1 MADRVECHSGY
12 AYAQRPTALWW
23 EGARLEVEAVQAEW
37 RTPEGK
43 VFRVCVAGGRVFEV
57 LYNEPDDQWTI
68 QLLGLIS
75 DAEQPA
81 QRR

>member
-23 EGARLEVEAVQAEW
+23 EGARLEIAAVLAEW

-43 VFRVCVAGGRVFEV
+43 HFRVRVADGRVFEV
-57 LYNEPDDQWTI
+57 TYFDSEDEWSILPLQ
-68 QLLGLIS
+68 S
-75 DAEQPA
+75 PA
-81 QRR
+81 SNL

>member
-43 VFRVCVAGGRVFEV
+43 CFRVRTSDGQMFEV
-57 LYNEPDDQWTI
+57 TYFE
-68 QLLGLIS
+68 
-75 DAEQPA
+75 A
-81 QRR
+81 QDEWSILPLQSPSSNL